1 VYPAVRGRLRP
12 SVSFRSRLTLFFVL
26 IVIVPMV
33 SVAVVLF
40 RLISDNESGK
50 ADAALNARQRA
61 ALNMYGQVRD
71 EAGVALARIGGGD
84 QALAA
89 ALRAGDLRAA
99 RARAAQ
105 LVRTQH
111 LDRLV
116 LIRRGKVLIDTGS
129 RTGTFPA
136 SSRLTGAGGRSYG
149 TLQVSVTS
157 ARDYAIRVR
166 RITGVD
172 CIVRSGGRIVAS
184 TLPGVTTALLPA
196 PVGDL
201 TVKGRDYRAASFD
214 TSGFLGSRARV
225 AVLTSRDGT
234 GDAVRRSRLLAGGIL
249 AGFFILA
256 FSFAVAVSRSLQ
268 QQIAGFLEA
277 ARRLGRGDF
286 SAKVPTAGSDEFAA
300 LGQEFNTMAAQLESR
315 LRELGQERTRVERSM
330 RRLGEAVAS
339 NLDRD
344 ALLEIVVATAVDGVG
359 ADGGR
364 AIVRAGEDRRM
375 GERARAGVVDGM
387 EEALRTVER
396 RALER
401 GEAADLAAG
410 EVSALAHPLHETD
423 EGAQHLAG
431 VVSVGRNGRPF
442 TMEER
447 ELFAYLAG
455 QAAVSVEN
463 VGLHETATRQA
474 VTDEL
479 TGLFNHR
486 HFQETLASEVERAH
500 RFGQG
505 LGLVMLDIDNFK
517 SVNDTY
523 GHQQGDLVLREVA
536 RIVRESSREIDA
548 PSRYGGEEL
557 AVVLPGT
564 ELEGAFNLA
573 ERMRIGIEKLRLPLV
588 DGPGSLRVTA
598 SFGVAALP
606 LSGDGPREL
615 IAAADGA
622 LYQAKR
628 AGKNITRRAQ

>member
-1 VYPAVRGRLRP
+1 
-12 SVSFRSRLTLFFVL
+12 VSFRSRLTLFFVL

-84 QALAA
+84 RPLAA
-89 ALRAGDLRAA
+89 ALRAGDVPAA
-99 RARAAQ
+99 RARAAR
-105 LVRTQH
+105 LVRTQG
-111 LDRLV
+111 LERLV
-116 LIRRGKVLIDTGS
+116 LVRGREVLIDVGS

-136 SSRLTGAGGRSYG
+136 SSQLTGAGGRSYG

-157 ARDYAIRVR
+157 ARDYALRVR

-172 CIVRSGGRIVAS
+172 CIVRSGGRIVGS
-184 TLPGVTTALLPA
+184 TLPGVTMALLPA

-201 TVKGRDYRAASFD
+201 TIKGHRYRAASFD
-214 TSGFLGSRARV
+214 ASGFLGSRARV

-256 FSFAVAVSRSLQ
+256 FTFAVAVSRSLQ

-300 LGQEFNTMAAQLESR
+300 LGDEFNTMAAQLESR

-359 ADGGR
+359 ADVGR

-375 GERARAGVVDGM
+375 AERARAGVVNGM
-387 EEALRTVER
+387 EDALRTVER
-396 RALER
+396 QALER
-401 GEAADLAAG
+401 GEATDLAAG
-410 EVSALAHPLHETD
+410 DVSALAHPLHET
-423 EGAQHLAG
+423 EGGAPHLAG

-442 TMEER
+442 TTEER
-447 ELFAYLAG
+447 ELFTFLAG

-517 SVNDTY
+517 AVNDTY

-564 ELEGAFNLA
+564 DLEGAFNLA
-573 ERMRIGIEKLRLPLV
+573 ERMRTEIERLRLPLV
-588 DGPGSLRVTA
+588 DGPGSLGVTA

-606 LSGDGPREL
+606 LSGDGPRGL

-622 LYQAKR
+622 LYQAKH
-628 AGKNITRRAQ
+628 AGKNVTRRAQ